1 MIMSRTV
8 SPEKEQIRQ
17 IIRAVVL
24 PLKEAGAHIH
34 LDYVSDHT
42 YLELDSSKRSPAI
55 IKYLAMP
62 TIKEIVRSELRHD
75 LDPVEAAQ
83 NAIDSGQTVM
93 FSGLQDYYGVNR
105 PNGEGGKARPQWVP
119 RHDLSLMEVQS
130 LCNRMRS
137 AGDALHEHADALMAD
152 YIQAHAA

>member
-1 MIMSRTV
+1 MTRSI

-17 IIRAVVL
+17 IVRAVVL
-24 PLKEAGAHIH
+24 PLKEVGAHIH

-42 YLELDSSKRSPAI
+42 YLELDNGGRAPSI

-62 TIKEIVRSELRHD
+62 AIKEIVRAELRHD

-83 NAIDSGQTVM
+83 NALDSGQSVM

-105 PNGEGGKARPQWVP
+105 PNGDGGKPRPQWVP
-119 RHDLSLMEVQS
+119 RNDLSLMEIQS
-130 LCNRMRS
+130 LCKRMRS